1 MFVEG
6 PSDKAALDAW
16 SETLR
21 MSFTEHNV
29 TVISM
34 GGGEYADRGAPIRT
48 EVLEGISS
56 KAPVP
61 HLFVLDQ
68 DERGLEAI
76 ESLRKKLGER
86 LHLLEAR
93 ELENY
98 LLVPRALLSVLRA
111 KYRDN
116 DSILARIER
125 LSEGDVPRLFR
136 EQAERLYGTVLLKR
150 IRAELKGLPGGMLTR
165 EMVAELIPDVGSP
178 VLAKLL
184 AAKIEQRLQV
194 HFTSLDIGRIVQD
207 QKTKL
212 DAEWA
217 VPENRLRLAPGEE
230 LLGAVYEH
238 IGSSYRKSKDVGQ
251 IAQEMQ
257 EREIDSEI
265 REVIKK
271 VVALSAT
278 GMAPSEFLD
287 GDGNRSKLA

>member
-1 MFVEG
+1 M
-6 PSDKAALDAW
+6 
-16 SETLR
+16 
-21 MSFTEHNV
+21 
-29 TVISM
+29 
-34 GGGEYADRGAPIRT
+34 
-48 EVLEGISS
+48 
-56 KAPVP
+56 
-61 HLFVLDQ
+61 
-68 DERGLEAI
+68 
-76 ESLRKKLGER
+76 
-86 LHLLEAR
+86 
-93 ELENY
+93 
-98 LLVPRALLSVLRA
+98 
-111 KYRDN
+111 
-116 DSILARIER
+116 
-125 LSEGDVPRLFR
+125 
-136 EQAERLYGTVLLKR
+136 
-150 IRAELKGLPGGMLTR
+150 
-165 EMVAELIPDVGSP
+165 
-178 VLAKLL
+178 AKLL